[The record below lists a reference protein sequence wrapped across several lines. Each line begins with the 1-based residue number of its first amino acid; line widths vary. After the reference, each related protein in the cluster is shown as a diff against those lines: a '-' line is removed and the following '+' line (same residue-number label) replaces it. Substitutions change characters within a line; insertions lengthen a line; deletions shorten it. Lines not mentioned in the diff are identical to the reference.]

1 MAAADLA
8 AEEAMARV
16 APLIVVHADGGYAS
30 GAEHLDRRPLVVA
43 VARALAEHPGLSVT
57 TELVHADPVEAL
69 LHCSRDASLLVVGC
83 RGRRAGA
90 GGHAGSV
97 ASSVAR
103 VADVPVVVHRPL
115 DPSTN
120 ASLPRPVLVGVA
132 PDGEP
137 EDPVDFAFAEAALR
151 GTPLYAMHVWSVGV
165 RVEAERRLSE
175 VVTRW
180 SKKYPEVRVHC
191 AVRRSLDVPIALA
204 AASRS
209 AQLLVVGAR
218 RHPHGTGASMAA
230 VSQALVHRAGC
241 SVAVVPVE

>member
-16 APLIVVHADGGYAS
+16 APLVVVHADGGHAS
-30 GAEHLDRRPLVVA
+30 RGGHFDRRPLLVV

-69 LHCSRDASLLVVGC
+69 LHCSRDASLLVVGS

-103 VADVPVVVHRPL
+103 VADVPVVVHRPF
-115 DPSTN
+115 DASTN
-120 ASLPRPVLVGVA
+120 ASLPRPVLVGIA
-132 PDGEP
+132 PDGES

-151 GTPLYAMHVWSVGV
+151 GAPLHAMHVWSVGP
-165 RVEAERRLSE
+165 RVAAERRLSE

-180 SKKYPEVRVHC
+180 SEKYPDVHVHC

-218 RHPHGTGASMAA
+218 RHRLRTGASMAT
-230 VSQALVHRAGC
+230 VSQAVVHRAGC